1 MMAHPISERHR
12 ARGITALETL
22 ALLPVFLLLLLSI
35 IDTTRLL
42 WTRSILAHAA
52 RETVRYAT
60 VHGSASEFPVTAAEL
75 REQFLQSTYAI
86 DPSALTLSTTP
97 DWDEQSSAGT
107 RFRLVADYEFA
118 FLWDVFPA
126 PSFSISVYSES
137 SVGP

>member
-1 MMAHPISERHR
+1 MIIHR
-12 ARGITALETL
+12 SCDHRRSRGITALETL

-35 IDTTRLL
+35 IDMTRLL

-60 VHGSASEFPVTAAEL
+60 VHGSESDVPVTASGL
-75 REQFLQSTYAI
+75 RQHFLQSSHGL
-86 DPSALTLSTTP
+86 DPAALTLITAP
-97 DWDEQSSAGT
+97 DWDAVSSPGT
-107 RFRLVADYEFA
+107 RFRLIANYEFA
-118 FLWDVFPA
+118 FLWDVFPS